1 MKPIGDCKMKS
12 IVSLFRAYHADD
24 SGAAFIEYTA
34 LLGVILAVGIILLS
48 LVGNWAN
55 VRWSKLNSQITA
67 NP

>member
-1 MKPIGDCKMKS
+1 MKS
-12 IVSLFRAYHADD
+12 IVSTLRSFNDDD

-55 VRWSKLNSQITA
+55 NRWSILNNQLKAT
-67 NP
+67 P